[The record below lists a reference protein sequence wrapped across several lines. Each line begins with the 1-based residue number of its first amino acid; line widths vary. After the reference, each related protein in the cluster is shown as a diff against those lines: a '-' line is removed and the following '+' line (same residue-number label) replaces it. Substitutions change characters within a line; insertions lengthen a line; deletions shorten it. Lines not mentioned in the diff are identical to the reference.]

1 MNYLFA
7 AYAVFWAVTF
17 IFVFS
22 LTRRQRH
29 LEQELEFLKRTL
41 ENRIEEE

>member
-7 AYAVFWAVTF
+7 AYVVFWAVTF

-22 LTRRQRH
+22 LTRRQRS
-29 LEQELEFLKRTL
+29 LEQEIEVLKRAL
-41 ENRIEEE
+41 EDRTEKG